1 VTDNPK
7 QPDTQRSRVT
17 YDRAWPLEGI
27 EILSRAKGGD
37 GRTVEAYA
45 AVFGVRKPINDE
57 HGQYIEEIDKSSFNR
72 TLKNGNAM
80 RAMVLYNHGLT
91 VTGGKPDSLAQ
102 VPIGKPTDIQV
113 DAKGLK
119 TVARYNKSALADAVL
134 ESISNGDITAQS
146 FRGPIYRSDPGRV
159 PRTKP
164 GQALPVIRRTEL
176 GLTDFGPT
184 PRACYPEAEITVVRS
199 ASELAQD
206 FALLDEAGR
215 EELIRM
221 LSSTPGWD
229 PDTASILATPSQGP
243 GTDDPRDT
251 HSIRLQRLRL
261 KSELAFRGAK

>member
-1 VTDNPK
+1 METEQNRPI
-7 QPDTQRSRVT
+7 

-45 AVFGVRKPINDE
+45 AVFGVKKPISDS

-80 RAMVLYNHGLT
+80 RAMVLYNHGLG
-91 VTGGKPDSLAQ
+91 VTSGKPDSLAQ
-102 VPIGKPTDIQV
+102 VPIGKTMDVQV

-119 TVARYNKSALADAVL
+119 TVARYNKSQLADAVL
-134 ESISNGDITAQS
+134 ESIGNGDITAQS
-146 FRGPIYRSDPGRV
+146 FRGPIYRSDPMRV
-159 PRTKP
+159 PRVRP
-164 GQALPVIRRTEL
+164 GQALPIVRRLEL

-184 PRACYPEAEITVVRS
+184 PTAYYEEAEITVVRS
-199 ASELAQD
+199 ANELAQD

-229 PDTASILATPSQGP
+229 PDTAAILATAHRAS
-243 GTDDPRDT
+243 GTDDPRDA
-251 HSIRLQRLRL
+251 HSIRLAQLRL
-261 KSELAFRGAK
+261 KSELAYRGAK